1 MFDSIRTIPVRV
13 RPPYDVR
20 IGSGLLG
27 RCGDY
32 LAALL
37 GQRRIAVLA
46 DDTVASLYLDTVTAA
61 LEDAGFAV
69 CSHIFPSGEGRKNLS
84 TLTELLEFLASEH
97 LTRTDCVA
105 ALGGGVT
112 GDMAGFAAAV
122 YLRGIRYVQL
132 PTTLLAAVD
141 SSVGGKVAIDLP
153 AGKNLAGAFWQP
165 RLVLMDPAC
174 LRTLDDKTF
183 SDGMA
188 EVIKYGC
195 IRDRAFFD
203 FLCAH
208 SSRAAVMEHIDSVL
222 YTCCDIKRQVVVED
236 ERDTGVRMILNF
248 GHTVGHAFEK
258 AGGYETWTHGQAVA
272 AGMVAAERLGA
283 ALGVSDGDGFSELL
297 EVLSAFGLP
306 THIDCDWS
314 AIVEAV
320 GLDKKGDGEA
330 ITMIFLSHMGRAL
343 PMKMK
348 KEDVLQNLAHVCGR

>member
-1 MFDSIRTIPVRV
+1 MKKTLTVALPGREYQIEIQR
-13 RPPYDVR
+13 
-20 IGSGLLG
+20 GLLDQAG
-27 RCGDY
+27 ERCR
-32 LAALL
+32 ALL
-37 GQRRIAVLA
+37 PRARKLAVVTDSNVLP
-46 DDTVASLYLDTVTAA
+46 LYLERTADS
-61 LEDAGFAV
+61 LKRAGFQV
-69 CSHIFPSGEGRKNLS
+69 LCCSVPAGEAAKCPEQLV
-84 TLTELLEFLASEH
+84 LLWEKMMAFGM
-97 LTRTDCVA
+97 TRTDGVA
-105 ALGGGVT
+105 ALGGGVV
-112 GDMAGFAAAV
+112 GDLAGFAAATL
-122 YLRGIRYVQL
+122 LRGVDFIQI
-132 PTTLLAAVD
+132 PTTLLAQVD

>member
-1 MFDSIRTIPVRV
+1 
-13 RPPYDVR
+13 
-20 IGSGLLG
+20 
-27 RCGDY
+27 
-32 LAALL
+32 
-37 GQRRIAVLA
+37 
-46 DDTVASLYLDTVTAA
+46 
-61 LEDAGFAV
+61 
-69 CSHIFPSGEGRKNLS
+69 
-84 TLTELLEFLASEH
+84 
-97 LTRTDCVA
+97 
-105 ALGGGVT
+105 
-112 GDMAGFAAAV
+112 
-122 YLRGIRYVQL
+122 
-132 PTTLLAAVD
+132 
-141 SSVGGKVAIDLP
+141 
-153 AGKNLAGAFWQP
+153 
-165 RLVLMDPAC
+165 
-174 LRTLDDKTF
+174 
-183 SDGMA
+183 MA

>member
-69 CSHIFPSGEGRKNLS
+69 CSHILPSGEGRKNLS

-141 SSVGGKVAIDLP
+141 SSVGGKVAVDLEH
-153 AGKNLAGAFWQP
+153 GKNLAGAFWQP
-165 RLVLMDPAC
+165 RLVLMDPEV
-174 LRTLDDKTF
+174 LDTLPLPVF
-183 SDGMA
+183 MEGMA
-188 EVIKYGC
+188 EVVKYGC
-195 IRDRAFFD
+195 IRDAAFFD
-203 FLCAH
+203 FLAARP
-208 SSRAAVMEHIDSVL
+208 SRAELMAEMEHIL
-222 YTCCDIKRQVVVED
+222 YTCCAIKRSVVEQD
-236 ERDTGVRMILNF
+236 ERDTGERMLLNF
-248 GHTVGHAFEK
+248 GHTLDHAYELAGHYTE
-258 AGGYETWTHGQAVA
+258 WSHGAAVA
-272 AGMVAAERLGA
+272 AGMCAAARLGVRLGVTPAELPERLEEA
-283 ALGVSDGDGFSELL
+283 LSALG
-297 EVLSAFGLP
+297 LP
-306 THIDCDWS
+306 
-314 AIVEAV
+314 
-320 GLDKKGDGEA
+320 
-330 ITMIFLSHMGRAL
+330 
-343 PMKMK
+343 
-348 KEDVLQNLAHVCGR
+348 

>member
-105 ALGGGVT
+105 ALGGGVV

-141 SSVGGKVAIDLP
+141 SSVGGKTAIDLA
-153 AGKNLAGAFWQP
+153 AGKNLAGAFLQP
-165 RLVLMDPAC
+165 
-174 LRTLDDKTF
+174 
-183 SDGMA
+183 
-188 EVIKYGC
+188 
-195 IRDRAFFD
+195 
-203 FLCAH
+203 
-208 SSRAAVMEHIDSVL
+208 AAVLCDTDCLQSLPADVFADGAAEAIKTGVL
-222 YTCCDIKRQVVVED
+222 SDESLFALFEDGTLTAAPADVIARCVAYKAGVVERD
-236 ERDTGVRMILNF
+236 ETEQGERKLLNL
-248 GHTVGHAFEK
+248 GHTVGHAIEK
-258 AGGYETWTHGQAVA
+258 CSSYTIPHGHAVA
-272 AGMVAAERLGA
+272 AGLAVMARAAEHLGWTQEPIAGRIAACLAKNDLPTGTDFSAADLAQA
-283 ALGVSDGDGFSELL
+283 ALS
-297 EVLSAFGLP
+297 
-306 THIDCDWS
+306 
-314 AIVEAV
+314 
-320 GLDKKGDGEA
+320 DKKRAGDT
-330 ITMIFLSHMGRAL
+330 ITVVVPRRIGTCQLHKL
-343 PMKMK
+343 PVA
-348 KEDVLQNLAHVCGR
+348 ELEHLITAGLEG

>member
-1 MFDSIRTIPVRV
+1 MNTIHIAASRE
-13 RPPYDVR
+13 YDVL
-20 IGSGLLG
+20 IGHGLLDELG
-27 RCGDY
+27 TR
-32 LAALL
+32 AA
-37 GQRRIAVLA
+37 GVVDAKTAAIVS
-46 DDTVASLYLDTVTAA
+46 DDSVFALYGKRAAAA
-61 LEDAGFAV
+61 LERVGLRVISFV
-69 CSHIFPSGEGRKNLS
+69 FPHGESSKNL
-84 TLTELLEFLASEH
+84 TVYGQVLNFLCENRVS
-97 LTRTDCVA
+97 RTDVVV
-105 ALGGGVT
+105 ALGGGVV
-112 GDMAGFAAAV
+112 GDLAGFAAATI
-122 YLRGIRYVQL
+122 LRGVDFVQI
-132 PTTLLAAVD
+132 PTTLLAQVD